1 MPMATWEDGS
11 IARRDLARQAKI
23 ADALGATGFAL
34 PGTVLVRSY
43 PCGKSNCRCHAEEPK
58 LHGPYIQWSRKLE
71 QKTVTER
78 LSDEEW
84 RRYKRWFDNAR
95 RLRALL
101 SELEELSLRI
111 FEDQR

>member
-1 MPMATWEDGS
+1 MASVPDEPIS
-11 IARRDLARQAKI
+11 KRDLARQAKI
-23 ADALGATGFAL
+23 ADALGKTGFAL
-34 PGTVLVRSY
+34 PGTVIVRSY
-43 PCGKSNCRCHAEEPK
+43 ACGKANCRCHAKEPK
-58 LHGPYIQWSRKLE
+58 LHGPYIQWTRKVD
-71 QKTVTER
+71 QKTITER
-78 LSDEEW
+78 LTDAEW